1 VPRLVRD
8 RLTWLTYAQL
18 AVWCYFLYGF
28 GPVVPLLRDEQHTS
42 RTVASLHGTAFAVGA
57 IAGAA
62 TIPELVRWLGR
73 GRVIWYG
80 LVGVSLAAAG
90 LWFSHPL
97 ALTLTF
103 VTIGS
108 YFGGFV
114 VNAAVATLA
123 DHHGAAGSASIT
135 EANAAA
141 AASGLVAP
149 LVVGGAVSAGFGWR
163 AGLAVVMLLTA
174 LVGLAAMASG
184 VRAPVPRRDT
194 ATEAQGRRPLPRGFR
209 LAFAS
214 LFATCSVEVCLNL
227 WAADLLRIRA
237 HVSPGLATASL
248 SAILAGMLAGRLAGG
263 RLVLRRRPTRV
274 LLGALVLSA
283 AGFTVFWLAT
293 APWLGIV
300 GLALCGLGNATHY
313 PLGIALAVANSD
325 GQPDI
330 GAARA
335 AYAIGLAF
343 GVAPFLLGALADGV
357 GPHLAFLVLPGF
369 LVASAVAVLRL
380 DGAAQAA
387 SVDQRSVTAI
397 PS

>member
-8 RLTWLTYAQL
+8 RLTWLTYVQL

-28 GPVVPLLRDEQHTS
+28 GPVVPLLRDEQHTT

-57 IAGAA
+57 IVGAA
-62 TIPELVRWLGR
+62 TIPGLVRRLGR
-73 GRVIWYG
+73 GRLIWYG
-80 LVGVSLAAAG
+80 LTGVSLAAAG
-90 LWFSHPL
+90 LWVSHSL

-103 VTIGS
+103 ATIGS
-108 YFGGFV
+108 YFGGCV

-141 AASGLVAP
+141 AASGLLAP

-174 LVGLAAMASG
+174 LLGLAAMALG
-184 VRAPVPRRDT
+184 IPAPVPRRDV
-194 ATEAQGRRPLPRGFR
+194 AAEGQRRRPMPRAFR

-227 WAADLLRIRA
+227 WAADLLRIRT
-237 HVSPGLATASL
+237 HVSPGLATAAL
-248 SAILAGMLAGRLAGG
+248 SAILAGMFVGRLAGG

-313 PLGIALAVANSD
+313 PLGIALAVASSA
-325 GQPDI
+325 GQADLA
-330 GAARA
+330 AARA

-343 GVAPFLLGALADGV
+343 GLAPFLLGGLADGV

-369 LVASAVAVLRL
+369 LAASAVAVLRL
-380 DGAAQAA
+380 DAAGQAA
-387 SVDQRSVTAI
+387 PVDQRSVTAI